1 MAKTVDELIV
11 EIKAD
16 TRDLNAKLNNIQG
29 TLGKTGQAGRGAFVP
44 MIG

>member
-16 TRDLNAKLNNIQG
+16 TKDLNAKLRNIEG
-29 TLGKTGQAGRGAFVP
+29 TLGRTSQAGIKYCFWFC
-44 MIG
+44 